1 MGTDGP
7 ALSARVLPHGSG
19 VTARVRW
26 RSGGAA
32 LAQRDG
38 ITQPWGTRTPYGFG
52 VVWSVRV
59 DSHLAEG
66 LTAQD
71 VDRWVRSAAVLH
83 SNGDGLDIAVKDGE
97 IVGVR
102 GRADDRVNRGRL
114 DPKDLFGWLV
124 GLLLVWLFLPMIRR
138 DGELVEAS
146 WDEALTLVV
155 GF

>member
-7 ALSARVLPHGSG
+7 ALTARVLPHGSG

-38 ITQPWGTRTPYGFG
+38 ITQPWGTRTPSGPG
-52 VVWSVRV
+52 EAWPVRV

-71 VDRWVRSAAVLH
+71 DNQKNSNTTKQH
-83 SNGDGLDIAVKDGE
+83 TNGDGLDIAVKDGE
-97 IVGVR
+97 IVG
-102 GRADDRVNRGRL
+102 
-114 DPKDLFGWLV
+114 
-124 GLLLVWLFLPMIRR
+124 
-138 DGELVEAS
+138 
-146 WDEALTLVV
+146 
-155 GF
+155 